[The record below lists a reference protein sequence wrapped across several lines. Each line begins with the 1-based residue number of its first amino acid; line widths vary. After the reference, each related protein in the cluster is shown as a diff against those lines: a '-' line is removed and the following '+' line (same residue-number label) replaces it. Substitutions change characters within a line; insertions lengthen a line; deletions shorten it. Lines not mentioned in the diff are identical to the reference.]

1 MFIRKKKNRSGTTS
15 VHIVEKR
22 AGRYMLI
29 KAIGSSN
36 DPDEIER
43 LVLKA
48 RDQLHPARD
57 DQLSLFATSLPSDM
71 AVKNFLE
78 QVKNSDIH
86 TIGPEI
92 IFGTLFDAIGFGKIT
107 PVLFRHLVVARLA
120 YPTSKLKTVDYLYR
134 YQGIV
139 TTEDAIYKSLDR
151 FGKKYKIVAERIAF
165 EHTKKTLGAI
175 SVVFYDM
182 TTLYFEAEDEDD
194 LRKIGF
200 SKDGKFQCPQIMVGL
215 LVGEGG
221 FPIGYDIFEGNT
233 FEGHTLV
240 KILNEIGE
248 RYKLGKPIVVADAA
262 MLSKKN
268 VEELKVAGYT
278 FIVGGRVKNDNEK
291 IKAEIMKKAK
301 GLIDGSSLEVQRTD
315 GTRLIVT
322 FSEKRRKKDAHNR
335 EKGVKKLRA
344 KVISGKLVKQH
355 ITNRGY
361 NKFLALDGDV
371 SITIDETK
379 IAADAQW
386 DGLKGYVTN
395 TGLSHENIIKHYGHL
410 WQIEKAF
417 RISKT
422 DLRVRP
428 IFHYKRRRIEAH
440 LTIVFVAYTIWKELE
455 LRLMRAGIAM
465 SPKRAAELTHTMY
478 ALQYTLPQSKHS
490 DSRMLEMDDE
500 QKRLYAIIRKS

>member
-1 MFIRKKKNRSGTTS
+1 
-15 VHIVEKR
+15 
-22 AGRYMLI
+22 
-29 KAIGSSN
+29 
-36 DPDEIER
+36 
-43 LVLKA
+43 
-48 RDQLHPARD
+48 
-57 DQLSLFATSLPSDM
+57 
-71 AVKNFLE
+71 
-78 QVKNSDIH
+78 
-86 TIGPEI
+86 
-92 IFGTLFDAIGFGKIT
+92 
-107 PVLFRHLVVARLA
+107 FRHLVVARLA

-134 YQGIV
+134 YQGTA
-139 TTEDAIYKSLDR
+139 TTVDAIYKWLDR
-151 FGKKYKIVAERIAF
+151 FGAKHKEAVERIAY
-165 EHTKKTLGAI
+165 EHTKKTLGTI

-240 KILNEIGE
+240 KTLNKIGKKYE
-248 RYKLGKPIVVADAA
+248 LGKPVVVADAA

-268 VEELKVAGYT
+268 IDELKTNDYT
-278 FIVGGRVKNDNEK
+278 FIVGGRIKNESEK
-291 IKAEIMKKAK
+291 TKRDILEKASGAV
-301 GLIDGSSLEVQRTD
+301 DGYSFEVRRED

-322 FSEKRRKKDAHNR
+322 FSEKRKRKDARNR

-344 KVISGKLVKQH
+344 KVASGKLTKQH
-355 ITNRGY
+355 IQNRGY
-361 NKFLALDGDV
+361 NKFLTLDGDV
-371 SITIDETK
+371 SVAIDDAK
-379 IAADAQW
+379 IADDASW

-395 TGLSHENIIKHYGHL
+395 TILTHERIVEHYGHL

-428 IFHYKRRRIEAH
+428 IFHYRRRRIEAH
-440 LTIVFVAYTIWKELE
+440 LTIVFAAYCIWKEIE
-455 LRLMRAGIAM
+455 RLLSEAKVSM

-478 ALQYTLPQSKHS
+478 ALHYSLPQSKHS
-490 DSRMLEMDDE
+490 ESRMLEMDDE
-500 QKRLYAIIRKS
+500 QKELYGVIHKS

>member
-1 MFIRKKKNRSGTTS
+1 MFVRKKKNRSGTTS

-22 AGRYMLI
+22 AGTYTLI
-29 KAIGSSN
+29 RAIGSSN
-36 DPDEIER
+36 NPDEIER

-48 RDQLHPARD
+48 RDDLHPA
-57 DQLSLFATSLPSDM
+57 QNEQPPLFATLLPSDV
-71 AVKNFLE
+71 AIKNFLD
-78 QVKNSDIH
+78 QVRNSDIR

-92 IFGTLFDAIGFGKIT
+92 IFGTLFDRIGFNTIPQK
-107 PVLFRHLVVARLA
+107 LFRHLVIARLA
-120 YPTSKLKTVDYLYR
+120 YPASKLKTVDYLYR
-134 YQGIV
+134 YQGVV
-139 TTEDAIYKSLDR
+139 TTADAIYKSLDR
-151 FGKKYKIVAERIAF
+151 FGKKHKNLAEHIAF
-165 EHTKKTLGAI
+165 SHTKKTLNTI

-233 FEGHTLV
+233 FEGHTLLKTLE
-240 KILNEIGE
+240 KIGKKYE
-248 RYKLGKPIVVADAA
+248 LGKPIVVADAA

-268 VEELKVAGYT
+268 VEELKAAGYT
-278 FIVGGRVKNDNEK
+278 FIVGGRVKNESEK
-291 IKAEIMKKAK
+291 TKAEILEKAK
-301 GLIDGSSLEVQRTD
+301 GMIDGASFEVKRED

-322 FSEKRRKKDAHNR
+322 FSEKRKRKDAHNR
-335 EKGVKKLRA
+335 DKGVKKLRA
-344 KVISGKLVKQH
+344 KVAGGKLAKAH

-361 NKFLALDGDV
+361 NKFLALRGDV
-371 SITIDETK
+371 SVTIDETK
-379 IAADAQW
+379 IADDSRW

-395 TGLSHENIIKHYGHL
+395 TTLSIEKIVEHYGHL

-440 LTIVFVAYTIWKELE
+440 LTIAFVAYAIWKELE
-455 LRLMRAGIAM
+455 RLLNQNGVAM
-465 SPKRAAELTHTMY
+465 SPARAAELTHTMY
-478 ALQYTLPQSKHS
+478 ALHYSLPQSKQS
-490 DSRMLEMDDE
+490 ESRMFAMDNE
-500 QKRLYAIIRKS
+500 QKVLYGVIHKS